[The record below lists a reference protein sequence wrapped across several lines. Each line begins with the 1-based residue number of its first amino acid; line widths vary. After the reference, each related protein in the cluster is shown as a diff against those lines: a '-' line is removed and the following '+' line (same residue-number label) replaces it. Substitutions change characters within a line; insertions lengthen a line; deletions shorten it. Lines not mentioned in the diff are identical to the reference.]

1 MNRKKIAGDYTLLTL
16 GALLTALGVHFFKIP
31 NNFST
36 GGFSGLGMLLGH
48 LMQGLDTSTVISLL
62 NIASLL
68 FGFIFLGKSLGI
80 KTIYC
85 TLVYAGAI
93 QLLDMVA
100 PMNTPF
106 TDDRMLELFF
116 SFFLGSAGAAI
127 VFKKGGSTG
136 GTDIIA
142 LIIRK
147 YFKSDI
153 SAALL
158 CADLLIVLASFAVFD
173 VKTGFY
179 SLLGLL
185 LKSFGVQ
192 MVIDAINKKK
202 SLMIVT
208 THADEVS
215 KYITE
220 NIHRGATEWKGSG
233 VFTDD
238 SRSVILTALSPY
250 QAAKV
255 SAYAKKADPNAFII
269 VNNTHEI
276 YGKGFMN
283 MSEF

>member
-1 MNRKKIAGDYTLLTL
+1 MNKKKVIFDYVILAL
-16 GALLTALGVHFFKIP
+16 GSIITALGVHFFKIP

-36 GGFSGLGMLLGH
+36 GGFSGLGMLLGE
-48 LMQGLDTSTVISLL
+48 LIQGLNTSTVISLL
-62 NIASLL
+62 NIGSLA
-68 FGFIFLGKSLGI
+68 FGFIFLGKMLGL

-85 TLVYAGAI
+85 TLIYAGVI
-93 QLLDMVA
+93 QLLGAVA
-100 PMNTPF
+100 PMDIPF
-106 TDDRMLELFF
+106 TDDRMLELLF
-116 SFFLGSAGAAI
+116 SFFLGSAGSAI

-158 CADLLIVLASFAVFD
+158 CADMLIVLASFAVFD
-173 VKTGFY
+173 IKTGFY

-192 MVIDAINKKK
+192 IVIDAMNKKK
-202 SLMIVT
+202 SLIIVT
-208 THADEVS
+208 TNADEIA
-215 KYITE
+215 KFITE
-220 NIHRGATEWKGSG
+220 VVHRGATEWKGHG
-233 VFTDD
+233 VFTED

-255 SAYAKKADPNAFII
+255 SNYAKKVDPNAFII

-283 MSEF
+283 MSEI